1 MIDYEYKPHL
11 EEDEPNY
18 GNVSLSYPYLVK
30 HDKKIHAGLFLF
42 FLFAT
47 IFVVLKFTEVNN
59 ETPDIDIYVSS
70 TVTYSSNYKMAS
82 MDIAAAKKNALFS
95 YTEEDWE
102 KTKTK
107 VKQIQDSMALVKQQD
122 REQFIKDSLMIEL
135 AKQDAENLK
144 LAEEKKAKI
153 TYTAV
158 IDDGITKRVV
168 DVNTISDSLTPEI
181 AMQVGKSFQT
191 ISVQTAKDRQAEI
204 DKNSEYYKHER
215 LKTESML

>member
-1 MIDYEYKPHL
+1 
-11 EEDEPNY
+11 
-18 GNVSLSYPYLVK
+18 
-30 HDKKIHAGLFLF
+30 
-42 FLFAT
+42 
-47 IFVVLKFTEVNN
+47 
-59 ETPDIDIYVSS
+59 
-70 TVTYSSNYKMAS
+70 
-82 MDIAAAKKNALFS
+82 MDIGAAKRHAIFS
-95 YTEEDWE
+95 YSEEDWE

-107 VKQIQDSMALVKQQD
+107 VKQIQDSMALAKQQD

-144 LAEEKKAKI
+144 LAEERKAKI

>member
-1 MIDYEYKPHL
+1 MIDYEYKPYL
-11 EEDEPNY
+11 VEDEPNY
-18 GNVSLSYPYLVK
+18 GNVSITYPYLVK

-42 FLFAT
+42 FLFIT
-47 IFVVLKFTEVNN
+47 FFVVLKFTEVDQN
-59 ETPDIDIYVSS
+59 TPDIDIYVSS
-70 TVTYSSNYKMAS
+70 TVTYNNNYKMLS
-82 MDIAAAKKNALFS
+82 SDINAAKNKVIFP

-102 KTKTK
+102 RTKTK
-107 VKQIQDSMALVKQQD
+107 VKQIQDSIALVKKEN
-122 REQFIKDSLMIEL
+122 REQFVKDSIMLEL

-168 DVNTISDSLTPEI
+168 DVNTVSDSLTPEI
-181 AMQVGKSFQT
+181 AMQVGKSFQD
-191 ISVQTAKDRQAEI
+191 ISVQTAKDRQEEI

-215 LKTESML
+215 LKSESML

>member
-1 MIDYEYKPHL
+1 
-11 EEDEPNY
+11 
-18 GNVSLSYPYLVK
+18 
-30 HDKKIHAGLFLF
+30 
-42 FLFAT
+42 
-47 IFVVLKFTEVNN
+47 
-59 ETPDIDIYVSS
+59 
-70 TVTYSSNYKMAS
+70 

-107 VKQIQDSMALVKQQD
+107 VKQIQDSMTLVKQQD

-144 LAEEKKAKI
+144 LAEERKAKI

>member
-1 MIDYEYKPHL
+1 MKISEIINELSELQQYIGDKNLEACIANDTTTGVNVMYENDDGGITSTSLEGEKMTHL
-11 EEDEPNY
+11 I
-18 GNVSLSYPYLVK
+18 K
-30 HDKKIHAGLFLF
+30 
-42 FLFAT
+42 
-47 IFVVLKFTEVNN
+47 
-59 ETPDIDIYVSS
+59 ETTSD
-70 TVTYSSNYKMAS
+70 
-82 MDIAAAKKNALFS
+82 
-95 YTEEDWE
+95 
-102 KTKTK
+102 
-107 VKQIQDSMALVKQQD
+107 QGALVKQQD

-144 LAEEKKAKI
+144 LAEERKAKI

>member
-11 EEDEPNY
+11 EADEPNY

-30 HDKKIHAGLFLF
+30 HDLFLF

-47 IFVVLKFTEVNN
+47 IFVVFKFTEVSN

-70 TVTYSSNYKMAS
+70 TVSYSNNYKMTS
-82 MDIAAAKKNALFS
+82 MDIGAAKRHAIFS
-95 YTEEDWE
+95 YSEEDWE

-107 VKQIQDSMALVKQQD
+107 VKQIQDSMALAKQQD

-144 LAEEKKAKI
+144 LAEERKAKI

>member
-1 MIDYEYKPHL
+1 MINYEYKPYL
-11 EEDEPNY
+11 EADEPNY
-18 GNVSLSYPYLVK
+18 GNISITYPYLVK
-30 HDKKIHAGLFLF
+30 HNRKIHVSLFLI

-47 IFVVLKFTEVNN
+47 IFVTFKFIEVNSK
-59 ETPDIDIYVSS
+59 TPDIDIFVSS
-70 TVTYSSNYKMAS
+70 IVTYGNNYKTTPI
-82 MDIAAAKKNALFS
+82 DIDAAKKNALFS
-95 YTEEDWE
+95 YTEEDWK

-107 VKQIQDSMALVKQQD
+107 VKQIRDSMALVKQQD
-122 REQFIKDSLMIEL
+122 HEQFIKDSLMIEL

-144 LAEEKKAKI
+144 LAEERKSKI

-181 AMQVGKSFQT
+181 TMQVGKSFQT
-191 ISVQTAKDRQAEI
+191 ISVQTAKDRQTEI